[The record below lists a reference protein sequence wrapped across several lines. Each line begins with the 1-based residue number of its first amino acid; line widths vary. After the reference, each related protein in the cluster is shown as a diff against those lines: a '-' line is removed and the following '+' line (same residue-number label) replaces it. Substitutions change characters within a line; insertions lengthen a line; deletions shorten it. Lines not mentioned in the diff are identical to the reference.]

1 QAGMDL
7 PAAVRLSGDIV
18 GSPALKRDCGK
29 ILEQLNAGQD
39 VDQMPSRPS
48 VLPLTVL
55 AVVQL
60 SADRNELPGSLETLA
75 TMYQQQAEM
84 RLASLQT
91 VLTPMLILLLA
102 VMIGF
107 VVLGLFAPMVSLF
120 RFFG

>member
-1 QAGMDL
+1 M
-7 PAAVRLSGDIV
+7 
-18 GSPALKRDCGK
+18 
-29 ILEQLNAGQD
+29 
-39 VDQMPSRPS
+39 
-48 VLPLTVL
+48 
-55 AVVQL
+55 
-60 SADRNELPGSLETLA
+60 NELPGSLETLS